1 MPGFRATPLRSSTA
15 PAYSRTRSLPVNL
28 LPSSR
33 RQSTLASI
41 ILRKKNEIDIIL
53 DGEAEYVH
61 SYSTFDEIKGLVEIK
76 FEADIELEELQ
87 ITFEGQTLTYVEKI
101 ASTAPTTG
109 RTTGRHTFL
118 KLFQPVD
125 TDKLPSD
132 GLLRG
137 GTTYSI
143 PFTFVVPDRLLPY
156 VCSHKVQDD
165 SVRKDHIQLPPTLG
179 DAATSG
185 DGHILMDDLAPAMS
199 RISYGI
205 RARATTRL
213 ANGRLVELA
222 EKMERIRVVPG
233 RAEEPPKVIDE
244 EQADY
249 VMRKEK
255 SVRKGLFKIGKI
267 GRLTAETTQP
277 NSLRLPHPSKR
288 TSEPVTTM
296 TTINLRFDPLTL
308 ATQPPQLGSLVS
320 KLRAYTFFGA
330 APYRM
335 IPEVHKNDNWSNL
348 HGIYP
353 ESVELSSRNLS
364 TVSWTA
370 HDPNSDPL
378 SPATTNSST
387 SRRPSTFSITSAT
400 FLSPSKTH
408 DPTLPF
414 YTASIL
420 VPISLP
426 SHTTKGSSR
435 PKTFVPSF
443 HSCIVS
449 RLYTLE
455 LHLSYHTPGSNVSSP
470 SVTLKTPIQ
479 ISSEGGTPPDG
490 MVEDEEGI
498 VAEIERQ
505 FGVYER
511 EQLGESEFEVQS
523 PVYEEEERTP
533 VSRRG
538 TVAYT
543 GGGGGDGGAP
553 PEYNAR
559 GAYRVGGGGPRTMS
573 VSING

>member
-1 MPGFRATPLRSSTA
+1 M
-15 PAYSRTRSLPVNL
+15 NL

-41 ILRKKNEIDIIL
+41 ILRKKNEIDIVL
-53 DGEAEYVH
+53 DGEAEYIH
-61 SYSTFDEIKGLVEIK
+61 SYSTFDEIKGLVEFK
-76 FEADIELEELQ
+76 FEADIDLEELQ

-125 TDKLPSD
+125 TDLLPSD

-137 GTTYSI
+137 GITYSV

-156 VCSHKVQDD
+156 ICCHKVQDD
-165 SVRKDHIQLPPTLG
+165 SVRRDHIQLPPTLG
-179 DAATSG
+179 DATTSG
-185 DGHILMDDLAPAMS
+185 DGHVLMDDLSPAMA
-199 RISYGI
+199 RITYGI

-222 EKMERIRVVPG
+222 EKMERIRIVPG
-233 RAEEPPKVIDE
+233 RAEEPPRVISD

-277 NSLRLPHPSKR
+277 SSLRLPYPSTR

-296 TTINLRFDPLTL
+296 TTIKLRFDPLTL
-308 ATQPPQLGSLVS
+308 GIQPPQLGSLLS

-353 ESVELSSRNLS
+353 ESIELSSRNLS

-378 SPATTNSST
+378 SPTNSNSST
-387 SRRPSTFSITSAT
+387 SRRPSVFSIASNT
-400 FLSPSKTH
+400 FPSPSKTH

-426 SHTTKGSSR
+426 SSTTTTKGSSR

-455 LHLSYHTPGSNVSSP
+455 FHLSYHTPGSNVSSP

-479 ISSEGGTPPDG
+479 ISSEGGTAPEG

-511 EQLGESEFEVQS
+511 EQLDEFEVQS
-523 PVYEEEERTP
+523 PVYEEEEEEEERRP
-533 VSRRG
+533 LVGGMGRRG
-538 TVAYT
+538 TVAYM
-543 GGGGGDGGAP
+543 GGGGAAAAVDGSAPP
-553 PEYNAR
+553 PEYDAT
-559 GAYRVGGGGPRTMS
+559 GAYRAGPGVPRTMS
-573 VSING
+573 VSIYG